1 MSDGQIVL
9 ISYILSVSA
18 LALYVAK
25 VIQPPRKNSIAITQD
40 PLCAQCSATLDLEFE
55 IELHCQ
61 PDGEV
66 KEPGHDGSCD
76 CNLIRYVCSQAC
88 ADTYS
93 YRYSQVF

>member
-1 MSDGQIVL
+1 MFYNRVATIMWLGS
-9 ISYILSVSA
+9 SYAFIA
-18 LALYVAK
+18 YVVRGYMPA
-25 VIQPPRKNSIAITQD
+25 RKNSIAITQD
-40 PLCAQCSATLDLEFE
+40 PLCAQCSATLDVEFE
-55 IELHCQ
+55 VELHCQ

-76 CNLIRYVCSQAC
+76 CNLIRYVCSTEC

>member
-1 MSDGQIVL
+1 MSYGQTVL
-9 ISYILSVSA
+9 VSYVLSTSA

-25 VIQPPRKNSIAITQD
+25 VLRPPRKNSIAITQD
-40 PLCAQCSATLDLEFE
+40 PLCAQCSATLDVEFE
-55 IELHCQ
+55 VELHCQ

-66 KEPGHDGSCD
+66 KAPGHDGSCD
-76 CNLIRYVCSQAC
+76 CNLIRYVCSTEC